1 VILPFA
7 TPPHSLC
14 LLRLSAL
21 GDVTHV
27 VPIIRTLQ
35 THWPQTRLTWIVGKR
50 EAELVSDL
58 PGVEFI
64 IFDKR
69 GGLSAHRE
77 LWQRLRARRF
87 DVLLHMQVSLR
98 ANVVSRA
105 VRAPIRLGFDRVR
118 SKDLHGL
125 FINARIPAAHGQH
138 VLDGFFAFLETV
150 GLNERELRW
159 DLPVPSHARL
169 TAERHIPPTQHALVI
184 SPCSSDPPRDWHV
197 ERYAEVADHA
207 AKRWGMRIVLC
218 GGPTSREREYGRA
231 IVRLMR
237 ESAVNLIGQTSVKEL
252 LAVLARARV
261 LLTPDSGPAHLA
273 TSVGTPVIGLY
284 AASNSGRTG
293 PYLSRQWCVDKY
305 DAAARRYHGRSA
317 CELAWGT
324 KLEYGGVMGLIAA
337 DEVIE
342 RLDELMTALSGQRRV
357 NDAAGSGMPKPA
369 QPR

>member
-27 VPIIRTLQ
+27 VPIVRTLQ

-69 GGLSAHRE
+69 GGLNAHRE

-98 ANVVSRA
+98 ANVASRA

-125 FINARIPAAHGQH
+125 FVNARIPAACGQH
-138 VLDGFFAFLETV
+138 VLDGFFTFLETL
-150 GLNERELRW
+150 GLSERELRW
-159 DLPVPSHARL
+159 DLAMPSHAWL
-169 TAERHIPPTQHALVI
+169 IAERHIPATQDALVI
-184 SPCSSDPPRDWHV
+184 SPCSSYPARDWRA
-197 ERYAEVADHA
+197 ERYAQVADHA
-207 AKRWGMRIVLC
+207 VQRWGMRIVLC
-218 GGPTSREREYGRA
+218 GGPTVREREYGRA
-231 IVRLMR
+231 IVQHMR
-237 ESAVNLIGQTSVKEL
+237 HAAVNLIGQTTLKEL

-261 LLTPDSGPAHLA
+261 LLTPDSGPAHMA

-284 AASNSGRTG
+284 AASNSERTG
-293 PYLSRQWCVDKY
+293 PYFSRQWCIDRY
-305 DAAARRYHGRSA
+305 DAAARRYRGRPAS
-317 CELAWGT
+317 ELAWGT
-324 KLEYGGVMGLIAA
+324 KLEYRGVMDLIGVN
-337 DEVIE
+337 EVIE
-342 RLDELMTALSGQRRV
+342 RLDELMTALGI
-357 NDAAGSGMPKPA
+357 KPELA
-369 QPR
+369 QSR